1 VEEQLTVDPEAPG
14 AVHKLITLA
23 RPDQAEAEPL
33 EKDLKGVTL
42 VQDIILGDLPVVV
55 EQEEPALTQALHQVQ
70 LVVRE
75 LLLQSRDLL

>member
-1 VEEQLTVDPEAPG
+1 VEEQLTVDPEAPE
-14 AVHKLITLA
+14 AVRKLITLA
-23 RPDQAEAEPL
+23 RPDQAGAGPL

-42 VQDIILGDLPVVV
+42 AQELILGDLPVVV

-70 LVVRE
+70 LVVRG

>member
-1 VEEQLTVDPEAPG
+1 VEEQLTVDPEAPE
-14 AVHKLITLA
+14 AVRKLITLA
-23 RPDQAEAEPL
+23 RPDQAEAGPL

-42 VQDIILGDLPVVV
+42 AQELILGDLPVVV

-70 LVVRE
+70 LVVRG